1 MYKYSVN
8 GNYYI
13 NNVEHFSFDNFKNI
27 FKNNNENFSLF
38 SNKSYEHMT
47 IDNSNNYP
55 SLSLTKATQTIIT
68 PQKIDKPNTYPSS
81 RPIQET
87 IIKPQTIHK
96 INTPYNIN
104 VTSEDLPKFIQAI
117 IIQLKDN
124 MLSLNDNDILFLKN
138 IIISYILY
146 IKNIISVFASEKQYT
161 TIINNLE
168 KLEKSLQNND
178 SSTIIR
184 EMIYNLLNNIN
195 I

>member
-68 PQKIDKPNTYPSS
+68 PQTIDKPNTYPSS